1 MRRTTLLLAFL
12 LALPAFAERLP
23 QTVVPKHYRIT
34 LAPDIPAEKFSGDE
48 TIDVEVRQ
56 PSQSIT
62 LNAADIQ
69 FDEASI
75 TSGGRSQKAEVATSA
90 SNQTATL
97 TFADAI
103 SGAATIDIRFRGIL
117 NDKLRG
123 FYISKTPRRKY
134 AVTQFESTDARRAF
148 PSFDEPAFKATFD
161 VSAVIDNG
169 DMAIGNG
176 RVISDKPGPADGKHT
191 VTFAQTKPL
200 PTYLVA
206 LLVGDFQ
213 CSEGSAGDI
222 PIRVCATPER
232 VQLTHFAVDAAA
244 KELSFFNEYY
254 GIKYPFGKLDVIGIP
269 DFAAGAMENAAA
281 MTFRES
287 ALLVDDKTGSVEAK
301 RRVAGVISHEL
312 AHQWFG
318 DLVTMSWWDDVW
330 LNEGFA
336 TWMAPKAVAAVNPAW
351 ATDVTDAQATVRS
364 LSSDMLASTRAIRT
378 HVETPAEIESVFDGI
393 AYGKTAAVLRMVES
407 YIGPELFRNGIRAY
421 LTRFS
426 WSNASAEDFWNTM
439 AATTKE
445 PLDRIF
451 STFVLQPGSP
461 LVTVDTKCEGDKTLV
476 TLSQKRFSVAPS
488 ASKEV
493 WAVPVVARTL
503 TAASKPYRFL
513 LTDPEHTFTVSGC
526 SAHLFINANGR
537 GYYRSRYAPSVL
549 GGDGNLS
556 KELNVAEKVSLVSDE
571 WALVRAGQS
580 KVGDYLKRLDA
591 LLADHNPVVVSS
603 AVVTLGTID
612 DALTTAEDRAAY
624 SVWLRHLLR
633 PIAADAGWA
642 PVAGESDETRSM
654 RRVVLQTLAE
664 SGNDPQVLQH
674 ARELAPAILNGTTTS
689 TDPQLS
695 AAILGMA
702 ARSGDAAYFEEL
714 KSKTAAAKSPE
725 EFRMYSSPMVDF
737 TNPAIVRSSLEW
749 ALSPAVRSQDRFAFL
764 AGLLANDA
772 ARPIVWP
779 YVKEHW
785 SEIEKNVPAF
795 SMGRVMG
802 SVGSA
807 CTASERDDVKAFLA
821 AHPGAVP
828 ERVTR
833 QILERIDNCLA
844 FHEQQAGNLAAFLEK
859 TGESSK

>member
-1 MRRTTLLLAFL
+1 MRRTALLLTLLF
-12 LALPAFAERLP
+12 ALPVLAERLP

-48 TIDVEVRQ
+48 TIDVDVRQ
-56 PSQSIT
+56 PSASIT
-62 LNAADIQ
+62 LNAAEIQ
-69 FDEASI
+69 FDDASVS
-75 TSGGRSQKAEVATSA
+75 SGGRTQKAEVATNA

-97 TFADAI
+97 TFADPI

-169 DMAIGNG
+169 DIAIGNG

-191 VTFAQTKPL
+191 VTFAQTRPL

-222 PIRVCATPER
+222 PIRVCATPEK

-244 KELSFFNEYY
+244 KELAFFNDYY

-287 ALLVDDKTGSVEAK
+287 ALLVDEKSGSVEAK

-336 TWMAPKAVAAVNPAW
+336 TWMAPKAVAAVNAAW
-351 ATDVTDAQATVRS
+351 STDVTDAQATVRS
-364 LSSDMLASTRAIRT
+364 LGSDMLASTRAIRT

-461 LVTVDTKCEGDKTLV
+461 LVTVDTKCEGGKTLV
-476 TLSQKRFSVAPS
+476 MLSQKRFSVA
-488 ASKEV
+488 AATSKEV
-493 WAVPVVARTL
+493 WAVPVVARSL
-503 TAASKPYRFL
+503 TKSANAHRFL
-513 LTDPEHTFTVSGC
+513 LTEPEHTFTIAGC
-526 SAHLFINANGR
+526 TPQLFLNANGR
-537 GYYRSRYAPSVL
+537 GYYRSRYGSSVL
-549 GGDGNLS
+549 GSDRNLRQD
-556 KELNVAEKVSLVSDE
+556 LNVAEKVSLISDE

-603 AVVTLGTID
+603 AAATLGTIHD
-612 DALTTAEDRAAY
+612 SLTTAEDRAAY
-624 SVWLRHLLR
+624 QGWVRRLLR

-654 RRVVLQTLAE
+654 RRLVLETLAE
-664 SGNDPQVLQH
+664 SGNDPQILQR
-674 ARELAPAILNGTTTS
+674 ARELAPGILNGTSAS

-695 AAILGMA
+695 ATILGVA
-702 ARSGDAAYFEEL
+702 AHSGDAAYFEEL
-714 KSKTAAAKSPE
+714 KAKTAAAKSPE

-737 TNPAIVRSSLEW
+737 TNPAVVRNSLDW

-785 SEIEKNVPAF
+785 SEIEKGMPPLA
-795 SMGRVMG
+795 MARVMG
-802 SVGSA
+802 SIGRA
-807 CTASERDDVKAFLA
+807 CTSSERDDVKAFLA

-828 ERVTR
+828 DRVTR
-833 QILERIDNCLA
+833 QIMERIDNCLA
-844 FHEQQAGNLAAFLEK
+844 FHEQQAGSLAAFLEK
-859 TGESSK
+859 TGEASK